1 MKKTKP
7 YKSNDFHFV
16 TFERPNIVQSIVS
29 LTSSLMTNSLTVAK
43 VFSKTFIAIQIF
55 LQKLSIYLPHFKTEI
70 LTSRWLTNS
79 LSFEEMGPDFRN

>member
-1 MKKTKP
+1 
-7 YKSNDFHFV
+7 
-16 TFERPNIVQSIVS
+16 
-29 LTSSLMTNSLTVAK
+29 MTNSLTVAK

-79 LSFEEMGPDFRN
+79 LSFEEMGPDFRKILTIRHNCLYRTFFLNAFQ